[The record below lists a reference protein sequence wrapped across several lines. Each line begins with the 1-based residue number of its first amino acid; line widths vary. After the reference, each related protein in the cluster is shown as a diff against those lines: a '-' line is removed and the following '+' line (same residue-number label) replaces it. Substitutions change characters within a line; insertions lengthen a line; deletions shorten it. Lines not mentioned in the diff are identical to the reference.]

1 MVILKIKFFRI
12 LINKEKTMP
21 VKKQKEIKRNK
32 KKISITPD
40 HRITRVIEEKD
51 EKISSWRIFKI
62 IGEFVNGYEFLKH
75 YNFAVSIFGSSRR
88 GLKDEV
94 YKEAQKLGYKLSK
107 LGFAVITGGGP
118 GIMEAANRGAHKAG
132 GKSVGI
138 NIQLPTEQQINLYVR
153 ESIAFNYFFVRKL
166 MLSFA
171 SEVYIFFPGG
181 FGTLDEFFE
190 LVTLIQTKKSK
201 KIPIILI
208 NKEYWTP
215 LLRWIKN
222 QVFKSYNAI
231 SKEDMDIYKLV
242 NTADEA
248 FLLIQK
254 LVDTR

>member
-1 MVILKIKFFRI
+1 MS
-12 LINKEKTMP
+12 
-21 VKKQKEIKRNK
+21 VKKQKKIKRSIK
-32 KKISITPD
+32 KASITPD
-40 HRITRVIEEKD
+40 HRITKVIDDKD

-62 IGEFVNGYEFLKH
+62 MGEFVSGYEFLKH
-75 YNFAVSIFGSSRR
+75 YEFAVSIFGSARR
-88 GLKDEV
+88 GFKDEI
-94 YKEAQKLGYKLSK
+94 YKDAQKLGYKLAK

-118 GIMEAANRGAHKAG
+118 GIMEAANRGAYEAG

-138 NIQLPTEQQINLYVR
+138 NIQLPAEQQINFYVR

-201 KIPIILI
+201 RIPIILI
-208 NKEYWTP
+208 NREYWTP
-215 LLRWIKN
+215 LLNWIKD
-222 QVFKSYNAI
+222 QVFKNNNAI
-231 SKEDMDIYKLV
+231 NKEDMDIYYLV

-248 FLLIQK
+248 FLLIQE
-254 LVDTR
+254 LIDTR